1 MQTLALACLILI
13 VILAIW
19 VYTMPAGASTM
30 SAVLPIVT
38 TAPTVAAAA
47 PTMVAPTAAASTGTP
62 VGTEHFTPNQY
73 MQIGRGLNA
82 LNTGGDYTGPIAEL
96 SEIEKMNLENVQL

>member
-19 VYTMPAGASTM
+19 VYTMPAGA
-30 SAVLPIVT
+30 AVLPIVT